1 MLDDIKTINEKKQSE
16 IQPRNILSESTKIY
30 RRCPDV
36 LQERDIHQREIKT
49 GHSRVCSH
57 IRTHTH
63 AFGYRKIS
71 AISTGISL
79 DVQNN
84 STKSKPR
91 KKDRFSRIDAICK
104 SIGNQSENVDFPT
117 TLIVNSNRRN
127 ANYYDHALIYY
138 DYRVIDNLGMLML
151 KYR

>member
-1 MLDDIKTINEKKQSE
+1 MNEKKQTK

-30 RRCPDV
+30 RCPDI

-71 AISTGISL
+71 VLSAISTGISL

-84 STKSKPR
+84 STKSKPC
-91 KKDRFSRIDAICK
+91 KKDRFPRIDAICK
-104 SIGNQSENVDFPT
+104 SIGNQS
-117 TLIVNSNRRN
+117 S
-127 ANYYDHALIYY
+127 
-138 DYRVIDNLGMLML
+138 
-151 KYR
+151 